1 MEWNL
6 SRKSAAKLLS
16 RSDRWLGDQDDAP
29 RNADKSYPAVELV
42 AWFVAREAAPDDL
55 KEEKLKE
62 EINVLKERNRKLQ
75 FENEVTAGNMAD
87 VRSMAE
93 MLTGLSVPMRKLG
106 DMLGRKVN
114 ISGFLELSELA
125 HASKRWLK
133 NASDGNRFRKWKQ
146 SMNKSSCDQKHDS
159 VGSIKEAASP
169 ARLTTVA
176 TTVKE

>member
-87 VRSMAE
+87 IRLMSE
-93 MLTGLSVPMRKLG
+93 MLTGLSVPLRKLG

-114 ISGFLELSELA
+114 ISGVDAQQMLNQTIMDYERLLREQFGE
-125 HASKRWLK
+125 
-133 NASDGNRFRKWKQ
+133 Q
-146 SMNKSSCDQKHDS
+146 DQDDA
-159 VGSIKEAASP
+159 GS
-169 ARLTTVA
+169 
-176 TTVKE
+176 

>member
-6 SRKSAAKLLS
+6 TKKDAAKALG
-16 RSDRWLGDQDDAP
+16 RSDRWLNDQDDAP
-29 RNADKSYPAVELV
+29 RNEDKTYPLPELV
-42 AWFVAREAAPDDL
+42 AWFVDREAAPDDL

-87 VRSMAE
+87 IRLMAE

-114 ISGFLELSELA
+114 ISGVDAQQMLNQTIMDYERLLREQFGEQD
-125 HASKRWLK
+125 K
-133 NASDGNRFRKWKQ
+133 
-146 SMNKSSCDQKHDS
+146 DS
-159 VGSIKEAASP
+159 VSA
-169 ARLTTVA
+169 
-176 TTVKE
+176 